1 MTRQYHEE
9 RHRIK
14 GVHDISQSCFYNII
28 AESAF
33 TLKEYIKIEVYRYV
47 VYLLKI
53 KMLIC

>member
-14 GVHDISQSCFYNII
+14 GVHEISQSCFHNI

-33 TLKEYIKIEVYRYV
+33 TLKKYIKIEVYRYE